1 MRVER
6 EEFLNHVAAERAGMR
21 SVKKKGKI
29 LTLRKEKRK
38 ELNHPVKRYLRK
50 GRKITVL
57 PGCAVK
63 PRPKRSTVESKR
75 PRLATDHQVMTL
87 VHWANDSKTKT
98 PRRSYLAEIT
108 GIPLPRIRACL
119 TPKRKC
125 PLTTVEYQNILAV
138 MDQIEE
144 LEKQNAVRIKQKE
157 MAA

>member
-6 EEFLNHVAAERAGMR
+6 EEFLNHVAVERAAMKATAPD
-21 SVKKKGKI
+21 VKKEK
-29 LTLRKEKRK
+29 LREELDDELAKFLKR
-38 ELNHPVKRYLRK
+38 

-63 PRPKRSTVESKR
+63 PRPKRSTVESKV

-87 VHWANDSKTKT
+87 VRWANDSKTKT

-125 PLTTVEYQNILAV
+125 PLTTVEYQEILAV

>member
-63 PRPKRSTVESKR
+63 PRPKRSTVESKV

-87 VHWANDSKTKT
+87 VRWANKSQTKK
-98 PRRSYLAEIT
+98 PRRTFLAEIT
-108 GIPLPRIRACL
+108 GIPLHRIRACL

-125 PLTTVEYQNILAV
+125 PLTMVEYSQILAV
-138 MDQIEE
+138 KEQVEA
-144 LEKQNAVRIKQKE
+144 LEGDGEIRVRQKE

>member
-6 EEFLNHVAAERAGMR
+6 EEFLNHVAAERAAMKATAPD
-21 SVKKKGKI
+21 VKKEKLREELDDELIKFLKRGGKI
-29 LTLRKEKRK
+29 K
-38 ELNHPVKRYLRK
+38 P
-50 GRKITVL
+50 L

-87 VHWANDSKTKT
+87 VRWANKSQTKK
-98 PRRSYLAEIT
+98 PRRTFLAEIT

-125 PLTTVEYQNILAV
+125 PLTTVEYQRILAV

>member
-63 PRPKRSTVESKR
+63 PRPKR
-75 PRLATDHQVMTL
+75 
-87 VHWANDSKTKT
+87 
-98 PRRSYLAEIT
+98 
-108 GIPLPRIRACL
+108 
-119 TPKRKC
+119 
-125 PLTTVEYQNILAV
+125 ILAV